1 MKLRLEKYIDARI
14 ISIKMTPRLIC
25 LVSEIFNPSGVSLLL
40 ACLSACGGDD
50 ADVPDEIVPL
60 SLDSR
65 INIIPAN

>member
-1 MKLRLEKYIDARI
+1 MRKF
-14 ISIKMTPRLIC
+14 C
-25 LVSEIFNPSGVSLLL
+25 CVSLLL

-50 ADVPDEIVPL
+50 ADAPDEIVPL